1 MYLNCYMFT
10 LTVKVGRILTTITNI
25 ITYVPLG
32 LCAEISISDLIAS
45 SSFPHVG
52 AGTTLS
58 HIINISLQASTARL
72 WSLLMLAM
80 SKSCNP
86 NSAPRVSQ

>member
-1 MYLNCYMFT
+1 MFT
-10 LTVKVGRILTTITNI
+10 LIVKVERTLTNV

-32 LCAEISISDLIAS
+32 LCAEIIISDLIAS

-52 AGTTLS
+52 VGTTLS

-72 WSLLMLAM
+72 WSLLMLAI
-80 SKSCNP
+80 S
-86 NSAPRVSQ
+86 